1 MAQAGLNQFYL
12 FILIM
17 NHPAN
22 SVTPNSEDKDLQL
35 REDIRHL
42 GRILGDT
49 VRNQHGD
56 EIFNLIELVRQNSIR
71 FGRDQ
76 DAQGKHDFLAMLDS
90 LSNDQMVKLTRAF
103 SYFSHLTNIA
113 EDQHQIRR
121 TRAHLIAG
129 SNPRQGSLE
138 FTVNTLLERGVTTQ
152 QLIEFLD
159 TALVSPVLTAHPT
172 EVQRK
177 SILNCQMMISRLLN
191 ERDRMQLTPEE
202 FKANEAALCRE
213 VLTLWQTRMIRS
225 SKLSVLDEVEN
236 GLTFYDYTFLSE
248 VPHLYAGLEDILS
261 QPDQEPVEIASF
273 FKIGSWIGGDRDG
286 NPFVTAAVLER
297 ALIMQC
303 TRVLRFYLIELHAL
317 GAELSVAQLL
327 VPASEELNT
336 LAEQSPDHSVHRS
349 DEPYRRAITGMY
361 ARLAATYHVLL
372 GNEPLIHPTGPAA
385 PYQSPQQL
393 TDDLAIVHRS
403 LIAHGSAALARGRL
417 RHLRRAVDVF
427 GFSLAP
433 IDLRQNSDVHERVV
447 AELLAAANPG
457 CRYLELNEA
466 DRVALLIAE
475 ISSARPLSSP
485 YLTYSEETQSEL
497 GIYRGARIAH
507 ERYGKAAVPNC
518 IISKT
523 DSVSD
528 LLELAVILKEAG
540 LLHPNEARLDVNI
553 IPLFETIADLRNSA
567 TVMQQ
572 LLSVPAYARLL
583 PSRDSA
589 QEVMLGYS
597 DSNKDGG
604 FLTSGWELYKAE
616 LALIDVFAEKN
627 IRLRLFHGRGGSV
640 GRGGGPSY
648 QAILAQPAGAVQGQ
662 IRLTEQGEVITAK
675 YANAEVGRRN
685 LEVLAAATLEASL
698 LSEMDAPPKPEFLSC
713 MDALSEHAFAAY
725 RNLVYDT
732 EGFEQYFW
740 ESTVISEIAG
750 LNIGSRPAS
759 RKKTTA
765 IEDLRAIPWVFSW
778 SQCRLMLPGW
788 YGFGTAVQKYLEA
801 HPDTGLA
808 LLQEMNRD
816 WPFFTTLMSNMEMV
830 LAKSDL
836 NIAGRYAGLVKDEKL
851 RTTIF
856 ARICDGHALTMA
868 ALKSITGQTELLATN
883 PVLQRS
889 IRHRFPYISPLNH
902 VQVELLNRFRNG
914 DQDDRVR
921 RGIHLT
927 INGVAAGLRNSG

>member
-1 MAQAGLNQFYL
+1 
-12 FILIM
+12 M
-17 NHPAN
+17 NYPVK
-22 SVTPNSEDKDLQL
+22 SVTPSAEDKDLQL

-56 EIFNLIELVRQNSIR
+56 DIFNLIELVRQNSIR

-76 DAQGKHDFLAMLDS
+76 DLQGKHDFEAMLNT
-90 LSNDQMVKLTRAF
+90 LSNDQMVKLVRAF

-121 TRAHLIAG
+121 TRSHLIAG
-129 SNPRQGSLE
+129 SAPQQGSLAH
-138 FTVNTLLERGVTTQ
+138 TINTLKERGYSTQ
-152 QLIEFLD
+152 QLIEFFS

-177 SILNCQMMISRLLN
+177 SILNCQMMIGRLLN
-191 ERDRMQLTPEE
+191 ERDRMQLTPQE
-202 FKANEAALCRE
+202 FKDNEAALHRE
-213 VLTLWQTRMIRS
+213 ILTLWQTRMIRS

-236 GLTFYDYTFLSE
+236 GLTFYDYTFLNE
-248 VPHLYAGLEDILS
+248 LPHLYAGLEDLLGG
-261 QPDQEPVEIASF
+261 PNNDTVEIASF

-286 NPFVTAAVLER
+286 NPFVTASVLEQT
-297 ALIMQC
+297 LIMQC
-303 TRVLRFYLIELHAL
+303 TRILRFYLDELHAL
-317 GAELSVAQLL
+317 GAQLSVAQLL
-327 VPASEELNT
+327 VGVSDELNA
-336 LAEQSPDHSVHRS
+336 LAGQSPDNSVHRS

-361 ARLAATYHVLL
+361 ARLAATFHELL
-372 GNEPLIHPTGPAA
+372 GDEPLIHPTGPAT
-385 PYQSPQQL
+385 PYQTPEQL
-393 TDDLAIVHRS
+393 STDLAIVHRS
-403 LIAHGSAALARGRL
+403 LIAHGSGGLARGRL
-417 RHLRRAVDVF
+417 RHLRRAVEIF

-447 AELLAAANPG
+447 AELFAAANPG
-457 CRYLELNEA
+457 CRYLELEESK
-466 DRVALLIAE
+466 RVALLLDE

-497 GIYRGARIAH
+497 GIYRAARIAQ

-567 TVMQQ
+567 KVMKQ
-572 LLSVPAYARLL
+572 LLNLPAYARLL
-583 PSRDSA
+583 ASRDQA

-627 IRLRLFHGRGGSV
+627 VRLRLFHGRGGSV

-662 IRLTEQGEVITAK
+662 IRLTEQGEVITTK
-675 YANAEVGRRN
+675 YANAEVGRSN

-698 LSEMDAPPKPEFLSC
+698 LSEMDAPPKPEFLTC
-713 MDALSEHAFAAY
+713 MDALSDYAFAAY
-725 RNLVYDT
+725 RNLVYET
-732 EGFEQYFW
+732 KGFEQYFW

-759 RKKTTA
+759 RKRTTA

-788 YGFGTAVQKYLEA
+788 YGFGSAVEAYLTAN
-801 HPDTGLA
+801 PNTGLA
-808 LLQEMNRD
+808 LLQEMYRD

-836 NIAGRYAGLVKDEKL
+836 NIASRYAGLVKDEQL

-856 ARICDGHALTMA
+856 KRICDGHAATLSV
-868 ALKSITGQTELLATN
+868 LKSITGQAELLETN
-883 PVLQRS
+883 PALQRS
-889 IRHRFPYISPLNH
+889 IRNRFPYISPLNH
-902 VQVELLNRFRNG
+902 VQVELLSRYREG
-914 DQDDRVR
+914 DQDERVR